1 MERRQHAPLP
11 INPVGDLLRGWR
23 NRRAMSQADLA
34 FEAGI
39 SIKHLSYVET
49 GKAVGSRDILLQLA
63 PRSVCRCATATRCWK
78 PAVLRGNM
86 ASGSLRA

>member
-1 MERRQHAPLP
+1 MRSETHQYRCMTLMGIAALHPSYMLAVYTGPCPSHNRRMDSRQHAPLP

-39 SIKHLSYVET
+39 SIS
-49 GKAVGSRDILLQLA
+49 I
-63 PRSVCRCATATRCWK
+63 
-78 PAVLRGNM
+78 
-86 ASGSLRA
+86 

>member
-1 MERRQHAPLP
+1 MGIAALHPSYMVVFYSRARPSHNRHMDSRQHAPPP

-23 NRRAMSQADLA
+23 IRRAMSQADLA

-49 GKAVGSRDILLQLA
+49 GKAAGSCPMSQ
-63 PRSVCRCATATRCWK
+63 RSARCA
-78 PAVLRGNM
+78 
-86 ASGSLRA
+86 